1 MVLLNKISS
10 DVFFSIIL
18 DPRTKNNR
26 CRTKKDSKQKKM
38 VTDIVVQYHFSNRND
53 ADYLCVRFFKVYSRW
68 KQNIAELQVNDTY
81 PI

>member
-1 MVLLNKISS
+1 
-10 DVFFSIIL
+10 
-18 DPRTKNNR
+18 
-26 CRTKKDSKQKKM
+26 M